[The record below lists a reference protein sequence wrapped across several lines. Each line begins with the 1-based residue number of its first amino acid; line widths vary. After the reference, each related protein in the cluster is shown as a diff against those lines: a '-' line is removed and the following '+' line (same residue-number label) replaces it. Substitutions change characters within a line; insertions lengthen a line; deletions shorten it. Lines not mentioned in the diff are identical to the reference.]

1 MAKVKIQGH
10 ASGTGILTVTAPNT
24 STDRTI
30 TLPDATGTLATTAI
44 AQLDYSGTKKLE
56 TTADGVTIS
65 GGSSTGAN
73 LTVTSTATD
82 DNIAPDLILYRNSA
96 SPADNDNLGGLEW
109 QGNHSGGSVN
119 SYAQIT
125 CLAEDVTDGTEDGAL
140 RFYTAINGATTE
152 KLRITGDG
160 RGLSQFTAKAWINFN
175 GTGTVAI
182 RDSHNISSIVDGGT
196 GYYTVNIDVDMAN
209 ANYALSVASGRND
222 TSSGYHEI
230 CWIAH
235 GTYPAASNF
244 VLSTGTSHHAGVTGG
259 TQQDHHT
266 VCAVVFGD

>member
-10 ASGTGILTVTAPNT
+10 ASGTGVITVTAPNT

-30 TLPDATGTLATTAI
+30 TLPDATGTL
-44 AQLDYSGTKKLE
+44 LNS
-56 TTADGVTIS
+56 DGS
-65 GGSSTGAN
+65 GAN
-73 LTVTSTATD
+73 LTS
-82 DNIAPDLILYRNSA
+82 L
-96 SPADNDNLGGLEW
+96 PADATKVPLAGGTMTGNLGIG
-109 QGNHSGGSVN
+109 GTADSGKQLHIEG
-119 SYAQIT
+119 
-125 CLAEDVTDGTEDGAL
+125 DGTDVGITL
-140 RFYTAINGATTE
+140 KDTAGVQYSIKSDANNFTIRSDSAAVDRLT
-152 KLRITGDG
+152 ITADG

-175 GTGTVAI
+175 GTGTIAI

>member
-1 MAKVKIQGH
+1 MSKIKIQGNS
-10 ASGTGILTVTAPNT
+10 SGTGVLTLEAPNT
-24 STDRTI
+24 ATDRTI
-30 TLPDATGTLATTAI
+30 TLPDATGTLLNSDGDGSSLTSLPQSFTGAVTATTDMVVHAGGAARKMFMGISSDDLAI
-44 AQLDYSGTKKLE
+44 GNYS
-56 TTADGVTIS
+56 
-65 GGSSTGAN
+65 SSN
-73 LTVTSTATD
+73 TVRNEHLKITS
-82 DNIAPDLILYRNSA
+82 
-96 SPADNDNLGGLEW
+96 
-109 QGNHSGGSVN
+109 
-119 SYAQIT
+119 
-125 CLAEDVTDGTEDGAL
+125 
-140 RFYTAINGATTE
+140 
-152 KLRITGDG
+152 DG

>member
-1 MAKVKIQGH
+1 MSKVKIQGH
-10 ASGTGILTVTAPNT
+10 ASGTGVLTVTAPNT

-30 TLPDATGTLATTAI
+30 TLPDETGTLATTAI
-44 AQLDYSGTKKLE
+44 AQLDHSGTKKLE
-56 TTADGVTIS
+56 TTATGVTIS
-65 GGSSTGAN
+65 GGSSTAAN

-140 RFYTAINGATTE
+140 RFYTATNGSTSE

-160 RGLSQFTAKAWINFN
+160 RGLSQFTAKAWCNFD
-175 GTGTVAI
+175 GTGTIAI
-182 RDSHNISSIVDGGT
+182 NDSHNVSSLTDANT
-196 GYYTVNIDVDMAN
+196 GNWDVNLTNAMAN
-209 ANYALSVASGRND
+209 TDFCPVADSDITYTDETTHSHTESTTKVKVRHIRHSIDNYTDKDEL
-222 TSSGYHEI
+222 HCI
-230 CWIAH
+230 
-235 GTYPAASNF
+235 
-244 VLSTGTSHHAGVTGG
+244 
-259 TQQDHHT
+259 
-266 VCAVVFGD
+266 VFGD